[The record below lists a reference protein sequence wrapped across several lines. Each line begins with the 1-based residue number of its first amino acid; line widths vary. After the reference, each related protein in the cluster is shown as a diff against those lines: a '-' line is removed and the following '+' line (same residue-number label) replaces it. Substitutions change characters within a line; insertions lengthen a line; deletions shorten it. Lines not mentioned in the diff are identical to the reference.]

1 MKEYNKMG
9 YSTITKG
16 TQTYQKRERKIITS
30 TAIEVETQL
39 KQAVREGRVPTSSEL
54 LDECRAIL
62 GSILIGLRHPSD
74 VFKSATAIAQ
84 IVKAISQVSALER
97 VEEISEMALKNMT
110 EQELKEY
117 ASRLIDKLAA

>member
-1 MKEYNKMG
+1 MA

-97 VEEISEMALKNMT
+97 VEEISEIALKNMT